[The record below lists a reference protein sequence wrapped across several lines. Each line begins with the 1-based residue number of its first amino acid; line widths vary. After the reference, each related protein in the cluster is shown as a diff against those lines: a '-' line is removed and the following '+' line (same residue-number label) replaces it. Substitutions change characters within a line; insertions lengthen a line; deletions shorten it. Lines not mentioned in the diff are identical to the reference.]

1 MEKLRV
7 EKKNIYTIEVN
18 DNGDTIEFDL
28 ADIIGLKFKLLK
40 TLNEIDRIIDYA
52 KKEEIIINKRQD
64 VKGKYISKN
73 EEDILRMWNKTYKD
87 MRNAM
92 DMFLGKGACQKIFGD
107 RNYITMFNDL
117 MDELK
122 PHLDKIGINVNSIAK
137 DIENKYSTTEKKV
150 IE

>member
-1 MEKLRV
+1 MEKIRV

-28 ADIIGLKFKLLK
+28 EDIGLNFKLLRALK
-40 TLNEIDRIIDYA
+40 EIDRIQDYM
-52 KKEEIIINKRQD
+52 KKELYIIDKRQD

-73 EEDILRMWNKTYKD
+73 EEDTLRLWDKCFKD

-92 DMFLGKGACQKIFGD
+92 DMFLGEGACQKIFGD
-107 RNYITMFNDL
+107 RNYIEMFDDL
-117 MDELK
+117 MDQLK
-122 PHLDKIGINVNSIAK
+122 PQLEKMKISYNDIK
-137 DIENKYSTTEKKV
+137 KRIENKYSSKNEKV

>member
-1 MEKLRV
+1 MEKIRV

-28 ADIIGLKFKLLK
+28 EDIGLNFKLLK
-40 TLNEIDRIIDYA
+40 ALKEIDRISDYM
-52 KKEEIIINKRQD
+52 KKELYIIDKRQD

-73 EEDILRMWNKTYKD
+73 EEDTLRLWDKCFKE

-92 DMFLGKGACQKIFGD
+92 DLFLGNGACQKIFGD
-107 RNYITMFNDL
+107 RNYIEMFDDL
-117 MDELK
+117 MDQLK
-122 PHLDKIGINVNSIAK
+122 PHLEKMKISYNDIK
-137 DIENKYSTTEKKV
+137 KRIENKYSNKNEKV

>member
-28 ADIIGLKFKLLK
+28 EDIGLNFKLLK
-40 TLNEIDRIIDYA
+40 TLREIDRIGNYMKNELTIID
-52 KKEEIIINKRQD
+52 KRQD

-73 EEDILRMWNKTYKD
+73 EEDTLRLWNKAFKD

-92 DMFLGKGACQKIFGD
+92 DSFLGEGACQKIFGD
-107 RNYITMFNDL
+107 RNYIEMFDDL
-117 MDELK
+117 MEQLK
-122 PHLDKIGINVNSIAK
+122 PHLEKMKISYKDIKDKITK
-137 DIENKYSTTEKKV
+137 KYSATEKKV

>member
-28 ADIIGLKFKLLK
+28 ADIGLNFKLLK
-40 TLNEIDRIIDYA
+40 TLREIDRIGNYMKNELAIID
-52 KKEEIIINKRQD
+52 KRQD

-73 EEDILRMWNKTYKD
+73 EEDTLRLWNKAFKD

-92 DMFLGKGACQKIFGD
+92 DSFLGEGACQKIFGD
-107 RNYITMFNDL
+107 RNYIEMFDDL
-117 MDELK
+117 MEQLK
-122 PHLDKIGINVNSIAK
+122 PHLEKMKISYKDIKDKIAK
-137 DIENKYSTTEKKV
+137 KYSATNKKV

>member
-1 MEKLRV
+1 MEKIRV

-28 ADIIGLKFKLLK
+28 ADIGLHFKLLK
-40 TLNEIDRIIDYA
+40 ALKEIDRIQEYM
-52 KKEEIIINKRQD
+52 KNEITIINKRQD

-73 EEDILRMWNKTYKD
+73 EEDTLRLWGKCFKD

-92 DMFLGKGACQKIFGD
+92 DTFLGEGACQKIFDD
-107 RNYITMFNDL
+107 RNYVEMFDDL
-117 MDELK
+117 MEQLK
-122 PHLDKIGINVNSIAK
+122 PHLEKMKISYKDIQNKIAK
-137 DIENKYSTTEKKV
+137 KYSATQNKV

>member
-1 MEKLRV
+1 MEKIRV

-28 ADIIGLKFKLLK
+28 EDIGLNFKLLK
-40 TLNEIDRIIDYA
+40 ALKEVDRIKDYM
-52 KKEEIIINKRQD
+52 KKEVSIIDKRQD

-73 EEDILRMWNKTYKD
+73 EEDLLRLWNKAFKD

-92 DMFLGKGACQKIFGD
+92 DMFLGEGACQKIFGD
-107 RNYITMFNDL
+107 RNYIEMFDDL
-117 MDELK
+117 MDQLK
-122 PHLDKIGINVNSIAK
+122 PHLEKMKVSYK
-137 DIENKYSTTEKKV
+137 DIKDRIQNKYSSKNEKV